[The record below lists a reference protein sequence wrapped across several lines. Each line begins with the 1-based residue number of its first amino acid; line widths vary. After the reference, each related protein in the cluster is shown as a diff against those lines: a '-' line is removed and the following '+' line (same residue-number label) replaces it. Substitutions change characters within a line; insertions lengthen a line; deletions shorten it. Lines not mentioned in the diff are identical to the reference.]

1 MSPNQPLTP
10 SYISLERLM
19 ALSLNSVNL
28 LVTAVLILLAA
39 FDTLVFISP
48 NQLLTELN
56 ILFTRLIALSLNS
69 VNRLVTAVLMFEA
82 VFDTLLH
89 KSLNH
94 FVTELYISVILFTA
108 LSFSSMKRLTT
119 PSLISMARFIN
130 PSFISINLSMPPPV
144 KLFMSSKA
152 LSLMLP
158 KNSTT
163 LFQMDFAVSL
173 RTSPNLDQSPSII
186 AATPD
191 II

>member
-69 VNRLVTAVLMFEA
+69 INRLVTAVLMFDA
-82 VFDTLLH
+82 VFDTLLR

-94 FVTELYISVILFTA
+94 CVTELYISVTFL
-108 LSFSSMKRLTT
+108 
-119 PSLISMARFIN
+119 MA
-130 PSFISINLSMPPPV
+130 PSFNSINLSMLPPV
-144 KLFMSSKA
+144 NLLNNSSALFF
-152 LSLMLP
+152 MLP
-158 KNSTT
+158 KNSIT

-173 RTSPNLDQSPSII
+173 RTSPNLNQSPSII
-186 AATPD
+186 AAT
-191 II
+191 

>member
-1 MSPNQPLTP
+1 VVK
-10 SYISLERLM
+10 
-19 ALSLNSVNL
+19 A
-28 LVTAVLILLAA
+28 LVTEFLMSVALFVILVHKLENH
-39 FDTLVFISP
+39 FVM
-48 NQLLTELN
+48 ELY
-56 ILFTRLIALSLNS
+56 IFVTRLIALSLNS

-94 FVTELYISVILFTA
+94 LVTELYISVILFTA

-163 LFQMDFAVSL
+163 LFQMDFDVSL
-173 RTSPNLDQSPSII
+173 MP
-186 AATPD
+186 
-191 II
+191 